1 MPETKNINVRMNY
14 ENMATFLGQ
23 LPSYVE
29 VTLLA
34 YNLPEQHLMARD
46 IPREGRRFTNL
57 TSGTEWFI
65 TAESL
70 ANLGV
75 TAIRVHPFTVTD

>member
-1 MPETKNINVRMNY
+1 MPETKNISIRMDY
-14 ENMATFLGQ
+14 ERMATFLGQ

-34 YNLPEQHLMARD
+34 YNLPEQRLMARD
-46 IPREGRRFTNL
+46 FPREGRRFTNL

-65 TAESL
+65 TPESL
-70 ANLGV
+70 RNVGV
-75 TAIRVHPFTVTD
+75 TAIQVHPFTITD